1 MDSLIRYRVCEQRN
15 VAAAFEHFRQRRH
28 PLRAAAFLLSDQLLS
43 STWRNLRRLTAAH
56 ISARKH

>member
-1 MDSLIRYRVCEQRN
+1 MDSQIRYRVCEERN
-15 VAAAFEHFRQRRH
+15 VAAAFERFRLRRH
-28 PLRAAAFLLSDQLLS
+28 PLRTAAVLLSDQLLS